1 MGVRVLNKISYKKG
15 FTLIE
20 LLVVVLIIGILA
32 SIALPQYRRAVEKA
46 RFTQLIVANKAIVSA
61 QNEYFLANGVYAFRA
76 DELTVQ
82 YPMNEA
88 GTQFVVPGK
97 WSCGFEYAN
106 GLGGAPRTSCMLLRE
121 PVVTLQRYHR
131 TNQIVCCSYSSD
143 NYRGDFLCQDATKKT
158 EPYSNAHGMRCYS
171 GDI

>member
-1 MGVRVLNKISYKKG
+1 MKNKTSCKSG

-32 SIALPQYRRAVEKA
+32 SIAFPQYQKAVEKT
-46 RFTQLIVANKAIVSA
+46 RFTQLIVANKAIVDA
-61 QNEYFLANGVYAFRA
+61 QNEYYLANGVYASRP

-82 YPMNEA
+82 YPMNQE
-88 GTQFVVPGK
+88 GTRFVVPGK

-106 GLGGAPRTSCMLLRE
+106 GLGGFPRTSCSLYA
-121 PVVTLQRYHR
+121 PVVALQRYHGV
-131 TNQIVCCSYSSD
+131 NHVVCCSYASD
-143 NYRGDFLCQDATKKT
+143 NYRGDFLCQDATKET
-158 EPYSNAHGMRCYS
+158 VPYSTGNSMRCYS